1 MKYINE
7 KAPSVKSKVKDIN
20 KKIGKLVSKKEDA
33 ISKAKEMAD
42 SEEPS
47 GKMQASLAKIQL
59 RQSESEAEKLM
70 LQKQAEI
77 LKAKIDTAKKKE
89 KTTKDIDIE
98 EMENRPITILEGV
111 MSDIHQMINNHKNFD
126 SFQKEF
132 FKEYGHK
139 KVMKKTPEFLEWL
152 EALYNDSQFAV
163 AEADAKP
170 GPDPYM
176 RGLDDDDEEKK
187 EDKMK
192 KQAEMDDDDPD
203 AYKEL
208 PGDKE
213 AKAKGEVKTS
223 KHVKKYHELYGDK
236 KDESV
241 INEEKAEGDRGKIAD
256 AKIETALKTK
266 AEETGVPIGL
276 IRIIMRRGMAAWK
289 TGHRP
294 GASEQQWGYAR
305 VNAFLT
311 KGDGTWGGADKD
323 VAKEVRDG
331 GHDKGLKEGVESEI
345 GLSDKLG
352 KFKHSKPSKE
362 SESPN
367 NITCGN
373 CSWTWLKQDGGDDMY
388 TCHKC
393 GTDNAPSL
401 GESMI
406 NEEDTYN
413 DYPAAAKKNA
423 KKALDWRDEHGRDE
437 VDAGTAVGWTRANQL
452 AKGEKIS
459 ADTVKRMASFNRHR
473 KNSSIK
479 AELKGT
485 PWKDKGY
492 VSWLIWGGDEGVDW
506 AMKKSKEI
514 DNMKESKQMRYIKP
528 LTEGIYAKQSKI
540 QPGEYI
546 QTQYGYFYK
555 RVEGQ
560 VGGQDAY
567 VEIKKGKEGKKK
579 TSIHDTV
586 DFNIVDKSIALDE
599 SQVTEAEA
607 YVTDKFKVGDKIK
620 TGFGE
625 WEIIETDYAPKKSF
639 MAPFIFKGDDMK
651 RVNIPNPPKTNKNA
665 VGYKVTDGDKYPI
678 IGFLYQ
684 YKDITKLATVGVDE
698 SVVNE
703 KDKHASTDFSKPG
716 NDGDIYFSKR
726 EGDAVGIRL
735 EDKLQMIYVF
745 QEEPKL
751 GRIQK
756 TDKRWKNMG
765 PASEELLIDLRGR
778 TEGKILFDFVS
789 TLEESIVTEGM
800 SKSAIKK
807 AIKVI
812 DQQIEDEEG
821 GNGEPLD
828 NETLQALEQERERL
842 LGMNEGKFSPMGY
855 AKRVVDGSIKIKD
868 AMKEAGISLGNIA
881 KLIKKIDKSFNVD
894 AAFLEKNVMQDD
906 PEKFVESKK
915 LKYVK
920 VLNEGVDG
928 YTYNKWIKENG
939 KIKYPKWIEEQRKEI
954 IKQGLMQPVYDSES
968 QNMIIWIN
976 SFGKK
981 FFPINADSKKRE
993 KEFGK
998 NGSEFINRFYND
1010 LTGYSAFFWQAA
1022 TICLEIIR
1030 HIEDM
1035 QVNGESIEPSYYLA
1049 KEYFNNHGL
1058 DTKRSRIFNSTTEK
1072 LAVWMKDNNIETL

>member
-1 MKYINE
+1 MKYIKE
-7 KAPSVKSKVKDIN
+7 KAPSVKSKVKQIN
-20 KKIGKLVSKKEDA
+20 QKIGKLVSKKEDA
-33 ISKAKEMAD
+33 INKAKEMAD

-59 RQSESEAEKLM
+59 KQSESEAEKLM

-89 KTTKDIDIE
+89 KTVADIE

-152 EALYNDSQFAV
+152 EALYNDSKFAV

-176 RGLDDDDEEKK
+176 RGLDDDEEEKK

-213 AKAKGEVKTS
+213 AKEKGEVKTS

-241 INEEKAEGDRGKIAD
+241 VNEEKAEGDRSKIAD

-276 IRIIMRRGMAAWK
+276 IRIVMRRGMAAWK

-294 GASEQQWGYAR
+294 GATEQQWGYAR

-311 KGDGTWGGADKD
+311 KGEGTWGGADKD

-331 GHDKGLKEGVESEI
+331 GHDKGLKERIESDI
-345 GLSDKLG
+345 RLSDKVVA
-352 KFKHSKPSKE
+352 FKTDDSSFNGQ
-362 SESPN
+362 SPN
-367 NITCGN
+367 TITCNN
-373 CSWTWLKQDGGDDMY
+373 CTWTWMKQDGGDDMY
-388 TCHKC
+388 VCHKC
-393 GTDNAPSL
+393 GTNNAPLL
-401 GESMI
+401 GESTL

-479 AELKGT
+479 AELKAT

-514 DNMKESKQMRYIKP
+514 DNMKNESKQMKYIKP
-528 LTEGIYAKQSKI
+528 LNEVVTEGIHAKQSII

-546 QTQYGYFYK
+546 KTQYGHIYK
-555 RVEGQ
+555 RVEGK

-567 VEIKKGKEGKKK
+567 IEVKKGKEGKRK

-586 DFNIVDKSIALDE
+586 DFDIVDKDTA
-599 SQVTEAEA
+599 
-607 YVTDKFKVGDKIK
+607 F
-620 TGFGE
+620 
-625 WEIIETDYAPKKSF
+625 
-639 MAPFIFKGDDMK
+639 
-651 RVNIPNPPKTNKNA
+651 
-665 VGYKVTDGDKYPI
+665 
-678 IGFLYQ
+678 
-684 YKDITKLATVGVDE
+684 E

-703 KDKHASTDFSKPG
+703 ARIKVTKDEWPYLEFKVGSKLHKVDFDYEDIIDDHGNEGQDQYWVGKDEKGQDWMIDVYANYMGDVEEVHYDTIVKESVSSEFSPMGYAKRVVSGAIKIKDAMKEAGISLANMAKLIKRIDKSFDVDAAFLEKNVMQDDPEKFNESKSMKYIKP
-716 NDGDIYFSKR
+716 
-726 EGDAVGIRL
+726 L
-735 EDKLQMIYVF
+735 
-745 QEEPKL
+745 
-751 GRIQK
+751 
-756 TDKRWKNMG
+756 
-765 PASEELLIDLRGR
+765 
-778 TEGKILFDFVS
+778 TEGL
-789 TLEESIVTEGM
+789 

-821 GNGEPLD
+821 GDGEPLD

-842 LGMNEGKFSPMGY
+842 LGMMNERKHIKSINEGYWSSY
-855 AKRVVDGSIKIKD
+855 
-868 AMKEAGISLGNIA
+868 EY
-881 KLIKKIDKSFNVD
+881 DKW
-894 AAFLEKNVMQDD
+894 
-906 PEKFVESKK
+906 
-915 LKYVK
+915 
-920 VLNEGVDG
+920 
-928 YTYNKWIKENG
+928 TKENG
-939 KIKYPKWIEEQRKEI
+939 KPKYPKWVKTTLKEI
-954 IKQGLMQPVYDSES
+954 VKGGFMEPVYDAEHNYMVLWLASLE
-968 QNMIIWIN
+968 NKN
-976 SFGKK
+976 RAELYAYDKKGEKVLGKVGY
-981 FFPINADSKKRE
+981 AMYQ
-993 KEFGK
+993 
-998 NGSEFINRFYND
+998 RFYND
-1010 LTGYSAFFWQAA
+1010 LTGYNMFFMQGAMYA
-1022 TICLEIIR
+1022 LEVSKNIKDR
-1030 HIEDM
+1030 
-1035 QVNGESIEPSYYLA
+1035 VANGEPVEPAYYMM
-1049 KEYFNNHGL
+1049 KEYFNNFDM
-1058 DTKRSRIFNSTTEK
+1058 DTKRSRVFNAAYEK
-1072 LAVWMKDNNIETL
+1072 LEKWMKENSIPTL

>member
-1 MKYINE
+1 MKYIKE
-7 KAPSVKSKVKDIN
+7 KAPSVKSKVKQIN
-20 KKIGKLVSKKEDA
+20 QKIGKLVSKKEDA
-33 ISKAKEMAD
+33 INKAKEMAD

-59 RQSESEAEKLM
+59 KQSESEAEKLM

-89 KTTKDIDIE
+89 KTVADIE

-152 EALYNDSQFAV
+152 EALYNDSKFAV

-176 RGLDDDDEEKK
+176 RGLDDDEEEKK

-213 AKAKGEVKTS
+213 AKEKGEVKTS

-236 KDESV
+236 KDESMVSV
-241 INEEKAEGDRGKIAD
+241 IIEDFSQRKRNFTAELKGRMELAKNGETMKVGDLSWTKIKNNWKGGKYNRTEPHQLLVPFIADMLKKDIKSAATYNAEEVQDMVVFESTVNEEKAEGDRSKIAD

-276 IRIIMRRGMAAWK
+276 IRIVMRRGMAAWK

-294 GASEQQWGYAR
+294 GATEQQWGYAR

-311 KGDGTWGGADKD
+311 KGEGTWGGADKD

-331 GHDKGLKEGVESEI
+331 GHDKGLKERIESDI
-345 GLSDKLG
+345 RLSDKVVA
-352 KFKHSKPSKE
+352 FKTDDSSFNGQ
-362 SESPN
+362 SPN
-367 NITCGN
+367 TITCNN
-373 CSWTWLKQDGGDDMY
+373 CTWTWMKQDGGDDMY
-388 TCHKC
+388 VCHKC
-393 GTDNAPSL
+393 GTNNAPLL
-401 GESMI
+401 GESTL

-479 AELKGT
+479 AELKAT

-514 DNMKESKQMRYIKP
+514 DNMKNESKQMKYIKP
-528 LTEGIYAKQSKI
+528 LNEVVTEGIHAKQSII

-546 QTQYGYFYK
+546 KTQYGHIYK
-555 RVEGQ
+555 RVEGK

-567 VEIKKGKEGKKK
+567 IEVKKGKEGKRK

-586 DFNIVDKSIALDE
+586 DFDIVDKDTA
-599 SQVTEAEA
+599 
-607 YVTDKFKVGDKIK
+607 F
-620 TGFGE
+620 
-625 WEIIETDYAPKKSF
+625 
-639 MAPFIFKGDDMK
+639 
-651 RVNIPNPPKTNKNA
+651 
-665 VGYKVTDGDKYPI
+665 
-678 IGFLYQ
+678 
-684 YKDITKLATVGVDE
+684 E

-703 KDKHASTDFSKPG
+703 ARIKVTKDEWPYLEFKVGGKLHKVDFDYEDIIDDHGNEGQDQYWVGKDEKGQDWMIDVYANYMGDVEEVHYDTIVKESVSSEFSPMGYAKRVVSGAIKIKDAMKEAGISLANMAKLIKRIDKSFDVDAAFLEKNVMQDDPEKFNESKSMKYIKP
-716 NDGDIYFSKR
+716 
-726 EGDAVGIRL
+726 L
-735 EDKLQMIYVF
+735 
-745 QEEPKL
+745 
-751 GRIQK
+751 
-756 TDKRWKNMG
+756 
-765 PASEELLIDLRGR
+765 
-778 TEGKILFDFVS
+778 TEGL
-789 TLEESIVTEGM
+789 

-821 GNGEPLD
+821 GDGEPLD

-842 LGMNEGKFSPMGY
+842 LGMMNERKHIKSINEGYWSSY
-855 AKRVVDGSIKIKD
+855 
-868 AMKEAGISLGNIA
+868 EY
-881 KLIKKIDKSFNVD
+881 DKW
-894 AAFLEKNVMQDD
+894 
-906 PEKFVESKK
+906 
-915 LKYVK
+915 
-920 VLNEGVDG
+920 
-928 YTYNKWIKENG
+928 TKENG
-939 KIKYPKWIEEQRKEI
+939 KPKYPKWVKTTLKEI
-954 IKQGLMQPVYDSES
+954 VKGGFMEPVYDAEHNYMVLWLASLE
-968 QNMIIWIN
+968 NKN
-976 SFGKK
+976 RAELYAYDKKGEKVLGKVGY
-981 FFPINADSKKRE
+981 AMYQ
-993 KEFGK
+993 
-998 NGSEFINRFYND
+998 RFYND
-1010 LTGYSAFFWQAA
+1010 LTGYNMFFMQGAMYA
-1022 TICLEIIR
+1022 LEVSKNIKDR
-1030 HIEDM
+1030 VD
-1035 QVNGESIEPSYYLA
+1035 NGEPVEPAYYMM
-1049 KEYFNNHGL
+1049 KEYFNNFGM
-1058 DTKRSRIFNSTTEK
+1058 DTKRSRVFNAAYEK
-1072 LAVWMKDNNIETL
+1072 LEKWMKENSIPTL